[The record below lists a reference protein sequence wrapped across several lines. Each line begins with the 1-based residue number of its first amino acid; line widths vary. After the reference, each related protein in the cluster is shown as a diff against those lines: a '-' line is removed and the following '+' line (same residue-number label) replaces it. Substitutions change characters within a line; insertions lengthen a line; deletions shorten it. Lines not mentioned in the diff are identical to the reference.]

1 MGRLVRVLGEWL
13 LAVVGSWRVFTPGGV
28 FSDEVAMA
36 DLSTGVATGGA
47 TMIGAF
53 LVATVL
59 SVYMTSL
66 AATHTAALRTTLFL
80 ARRNPRPTTSV

>member
-1 MGRLVRVLGEWL
+1 MIFVKRSSRSSLLGGLFTRSCPLSHKRVANKYPKGENL
-13 LAVVGSWRVFTPGGV
+13 I
-28 FSDEVAMA
+28 
-36 DLSTGVATGGA
+36 
-47 TMIGAF
+47 MIGAF